1 MMMTFVQVCW
11 WVVGV
16 LAACA
21 FRVPGVWYVARA
33 VARFFSDEPAGVSD
47 GWAVRAALVLADDD
61 PAAAGSRRGD
71 AGCGRIDDD
80 TADDD
85 DADAGHEPPACEDVT
100 HEFCPVG
107 WAGNG
112 WEHVVGDSGRL
123 EIRYAVRRRKYRM
136 VLRRGDELQ
145 WPPYDGVT
153 RPVMAC
159 PRGVIAAQLVGFDP
173 ADTVDVTERIKKYA
187 GPHYDFHAGAGYRVR
202 LYDMFPND
210 TDLDL
215 RFRCLRVLYANLVMR
230 DYDFGLDPMIEHPR
244 AADAPEHPRAADAPE
259 HPREADAPEH
269 PRAAAGDFTAPTES

>member
-1 MMMTFVQVCW
+1 MTMTFVQVCW

-61 PAAAGSRRGD
+61 SAGSRDAGSRRGD

-80 TADDD
+80 
-85 DADAGHEPPACEDVT
+85 DADSGPRHEPPACEDVT

-112 WEHVVGDSGRL
+112 WEPVVGDSGRL

-230 DYDFGLDPMIEHPR
+230 DYDFGLDPMIEHPPEL
-244 AADAPEHPRAADAPE
+244 AADAPELAADA
-259 HPREADAPEH
+259 
-269 PRAAAGDFTAPTES
+269 DFTAPTES